1 MNTNTNSSSDLFNT
15 LKSLY
20 KDGRKVKI
28 LFTKKDGSERKM
40 IVQRDLVMESEVKGA
55 VTNKSDNYL
64 RVVEITNDGAKQW
77 RSVRD
82 GTLIS
87 VEEISV

>member
-1 MNTNTNSSSDLFNT
+1 MNTTTNTDLFNT

-20 KDGRKVKI
+20 KDGRKIKI
-28 LFTKKDGSERKM
+28 IFTKKDNTERTM
-40 IVQRDLVMESEVKGA
+40 IVQRDLVMESEVKG
-55 VTNKSDNYL
+55 VITTKKSDDHL
-64 RVVEITNDGAKQW
+64 RVVEITEDGAKQW

-82 GTLIS
+82 GSLIS

>member
-1 MNTNTNSSSDLFNT
+1 
-15 LKSLY
+15 
-20 KDGRKVKI
+20 
-28 LFTKKDGSERKM
+28 M
-40 IVQRDLVMESEVKGA
+40 IVQRDLVMESEVKGV
-55 VTNKSDNYL
+55 VTKKSDDHL

-87 VEEISV
+87 VEKISV